1 MLNVYVKVSPLFMNP
16 ESKTPVSEVA
26 VCVIW
31 PVFVQQTVVPTG
43 TVTLAGS
50 KNRSP
55 IAICVDPVGQP
66 LGT

>member
-1 MLNVYVKVSPLFMNP
+1 LKVNEYVSPGDMKP

-31 PVFVQQTVVPTG
+31 PLFVQQTVVPTG
-43 TVTLAGS
+43 TVTSAGS
-50 KNRSP
+50 KKLSP
-55 IAICVDPVGQP
+55 IAICVDPPGQP